1 MNPYTYDLH
10 MHSALSPCADN
21 DMTPNNM
28 AGFAALSGLAIA
40 ALTDHN
46 TAANCPAFF
55 EACKRYGVVPVG
67 GMELTTAEEIH
78 IVCLFPTLEAAL
90 EFDELVKNRR
100 MKIKNDPSIFGE
112 QLIFDSDDKVIGTD
126 PYYLPAATDIPLEEV
141 PILVKRCGGICYPAH
156 IDRPS
161 GGLPAILGGF
171 PPEVPF
177 TCYELNDPSNKEE
190 YLRRFPHLKDLRRVC
205 CSDAHRLDAIRDAA
219 HSLLLDDEPYSSALL
234 RISLLKTLASPIA

>member
-1 MNPYTYDLH
+1 MNRYTYDLH
-10 MHSALSPCADN
+10 MHSALSPCADD

-28 AGFAALSGLAIA
+28 AGFAALAGLAIA

-78 IVCLFPTLEAAL
+78 IVCLFPTLDAVM
-90 EFDELVKNRR
+90 EFDRLVGPRR
-100 MKIKNDPSIFGE
+100 MKIKNDPSVFGE
-112 QLIFDSDDKVIGTD
+112 QLIFDAEDQVIGSD

-156 IDRPS
+156 IDRSS

-177 TCYELNDPSNKEE
+177 TCYELNDEANKEI
-190 YLRRFPHLKDLRRVC
+190 YLERFPVLKGLRQIC
-205 CSDAHRLDAIRDAA
+205 CSDAHRLDSIKDAA
-219 HSLLLDDEPYSSALL
+219 NSLLLEDEPYSSALL
-234 RISLLKTLASPIA
+234 RISLIKKLANPTI